1 MNPVVL
7 GIFAYIL
14 GQLAIGVYV
23 SRRIKTEDDYLVAGR
38 SLGPWIATFTVFATW
53 FGAETCIGAAGAVY
67 SRGLVG
73 GSHDPFG
80 YAICVILTGLIFAVP
95 LWRLKLTTLA
105 DIFRL
110 RFDRSIE
117 RLAVVLMVPTS
128 LFWAAAQVR
137 AFGQVLSHASGFE
150 VEATITFAAIVVI
163 SYTMFGGLLAD
174 AWTDFV
180 QGIALIV
187 GLVVLCFMIVRAEGA
202 ELFTGIDPAL
212 LNPFGAEPRP
222 LLEIVEDW
230 AIPVVGSM
238 VAAELVARILA
249 ARSERVARNATVV
262 AGASYF
268 VIGLMPVGLGLIG
281 ATLLPGLAEPEQI
294 LPALAETYLPTAL
307 YVLFAGG
314 LVSAILS
321 TVDSALLMASALVSH
336 NVIVQ
341 MKPGLGERAKV
352 RIARAGVAVFGV
364 LAYVMALRAD
374 AVYALVEEASAFGSA
389 GIVTVV
395 FFGLFTGIGGRAS
408 AAAALLS
415 GVSTWVVGAYLAGWP
430 YPYITSLAVAVGAYL
445 LAAGM
450 GSTASRV
457 LEPQEA

>member
-1 MNPVVL
+1 MTPLLFGIFGYILVQL
-7 GIFAYIL
+7 GIGIF
-14 GQLAIGVYV
+14 V
-23 SRRIKTEDDYLVAGR
+23 SRRIATEDDYLVAGR

-67 SRGLVG
+67 ERGLVG

-80 YAICVILTGLIFAVP
+80 YAICLILTGLIFAVP

-105 DIFRL
+105 DVFRL
-110 RFDRSIE
+110 RFSTFVE
-117 RLAVVLMVPTS
+117 RLAVALMVPTS

-150 VEATITFAAIVVI
+150 VEATITLAAGVVI
-163 SYTMFGGLLAD
+163 AYTMFGGLLAD

-180 QGIALIV
+180 QGIALII
-187 GLVVLCFMIVRAEGA
+187 GLVAICWMVLRAEGA
-202 ELFTGIDPAL
+202 DLFAGLDPAS
-212 LNPFGAEPRP
+212 LNPLGSEPRP

-230 AIPVVGSM
+230 TVPIVGSM

-249 ARSERVARNATVV
+249 SRSARVARNATVV
-262 AGASYF
+262 AGTSYLL
-268 VIGLMPVGLGLIG
+268 IGLMPVGLGLVG
-281 ATLLPGLAEPEQI
+281 ASLVPGLAEPEQI
-294 LPALAETYLPTAL
+294 LPELAQAYLPTFL
-307 YVLFAGG
+307 YVVFAGG

-341 MKPGLGERAKV
+341 MRPDLGERAKV

-364 LAYVMALRAD
+364 LAYVMALRAE
-374 AVYALVEEASAFGSA
+374 AVYALVEEASSFGSA

-395 FFGLFTGIGGRAS
+395 FFGVFTRVGGVGS
-408 AAAALLS
+408 ATAALLA
-415 GVSTWVVGAYLAGWP
+415 GVGTWVVGAYITGWP
-430 YPYITSLAVAVGAYL
+430 YPYLVSLAAAVGAYL

-450 GSTASRV
+450 GSVATAR